1 MTENVKMNFFKKLIL
16 SIKDL
21 DKYDQLAIQPLRK
34 GISYFVKL
42 ILLISIILSVMYT
55 IQAYQLFSTTK
66 EKINDIPD
74 FEYKDG
80 TLAFKEKSDP
90 ILFEDVSNIVN
101 CILIIPDTNKEKTD
115 EYISRA
121 KTYNSCLTLNKD
133 KFSIAIK
140 DNKLDFSYKD
150 LFEAT
155 NITSFNKE
163 DVKKLVD
170 NINIISLSIAFF
182 LEITAYLFLWNLFA
196 MALDVMITFLVSYI
210 TSKFARIKLK
220 LTAMINIAIHSLSL
234 PIILYMLYNI
244 VNILTGFEISNFRVM
259 YILVASIYA
268 WISVLIIKADFIEK
282 QIELA
287 KVIKEQQNI
296 RKEMDEQENND
307 TEEESKEK
315 DNRVEEPP
323 EDKNENEVQS
333 PEENVSEIKEE
344 NN

>member
-1 MTENVKMNFFKKLIL
+1 MNFFKKLIL

-21 DKYDQLAIQPLRK
+21 DKYDQLAIQPIRK

-42 ILLISIILSVMYT
+42 ILLVAIILSVMYT
-55 IQAYQLFSTTK
+55 IQAYQFFSTAKT
-66 EKINDIPD
+66 KINDIPD

-133 KFSIAIK
+133 KFSIEIK

-150 LFEAT
+150 LFEA
-155 NITSFNKE
+155 NHISSFSKE
-163 DVKKLVD
+163 DVKKVMD
-170 NINIISLSIAFF
+170 NINIVSLSIAFF
-182 LEITAYLFLWNLFA
+182 VETTAYLFIWNLLV
-196 MALDVMITFLVSYI
+196 MGLDIAITFLVSYI

-220 LTAMINIAIHSLSL
+220 LSAILNIAIHSLSL
-234 PIILYMLYNI
+234 PIILYLIYNI
-244 VNILTGFEISNFRVM
+244 INTLSGFEISNFRVM
-259 YILVASIYA
+259 YILVACIYA

-296 RKEMDEQENND
+296 RKEMDEKENND
-307 TEEESKEK
+307 TEDESKEK
-315 DNRVEEPP
+315 DNEVEEPP
-323 EDKNENEVQS
+323 EDKKENELQN
-333 PEENVSEIKEE
+333 PEENVSEINEE

>member
-21 DKYDQLAIQPLRK
+21 DKYDQLAIQPLSK

-55 IQAYQLFSTTK
+55 MQAYQLFSTAK

-101 CILIIPDTNKEKTD
+101 CILIIPDTSKEKTD

-182 LEITAYLFLWNLFA
+182 IEITAYLFLWNLVS
-196 MALDVMITFLVSYI
+196 MALDIIITFLVSYI
-210 TSKFARIKLK
+210 TSKFARIKIK
-220 LTAMINIAIHSLSL
+220 LPAMINIAIHSLSL

-244 VNILTGFEISNFRVM
+244 INVLTGFEISNFRVM

-296 RKEMDEQENND
+296 RKEMDEQDNND
-307 TEEESKEK
+307 TEDESKE
-315 DNRVEEPP
+315 NQEEQK
-323 EDKNENEVQS
+323 EDEKESGMKE

>member
-21 DKYDQLAIQPLRK
+21 DKYDQLAIQPLSK

-42 ILLISIILSVMYT
+42 ILLISIILSIMYT
-55 IQAYQLFSTTK
+55 MQSYQLFSTAK

-101 CILIIPDTNKEKTD
+101 CILIIPDTDKEKTD

-182 LEITAYLFLWNLFA
+182 LEITAYLFLWNLVSI
-196 MALDVMITFLVSYI
+196 ALDIIITFLVSYI

-220 LTAMINIAIHSLSL
+220 LHAMINIAIHSLSL

-244 VNILTGFEISNFRVM
+244 INVLTGFEISNFRLM

-287 KVIKEQQNI
+287 KVIKEQQNV
-296 RKEMDEQENND
+296 RKEMDEQDNND
-307 TEEESKEK
+307 TEDESKE
-315 DNRVEEPP
+315 NQEEQK
-323 EDKNENEVQS
+323 EDEKESGMKE

>member
-21 DKYDQLAIQPLRK
+21 DKYDQLAIQPLSK

-42 ILLISIILSVMYT
+42 ILLISIILSIMYT
-55 IQAYQLFSTTK
+55 MQSYQLFSTAK
-66 EKINDIPD
+66 EKINYIPD

-101 CILIIPDTNKEKTD
+101 CILIIPDTDKEKTD

-182 LEITAYLFLWNLFA
+182 LEITAYLFLWNLVSI
-196 MALDVMITFLVSYI
+196 ALDIIITFLVSYI

-220 LTAMINIAIHSLSL
+220 LHAMINIAIHSLSL

-244 VNILTGFEISNFRVM
+244 INVLTGFEISNFRLM

-287 KVIKEQQNI
+287 KVIKEQQNV
-296 RKEMDEQENND
+296 RKEMDEQDNND
-307 TEEESKEK
+307 TEDESKE
-315 DNRVEEPP
+315 NQEEQK
-323 EDKNENEVQS
+323 EDEKESGMKE